1 MTFGRQCALHV
12 SQAKAPLSFFFS
24 CRVSPSFHHS
34 LLSFL
39 FVSFSMSQL
48 LNRIR
53 RRASHDYMAIPN
65 EHSEQHF
72 ESAEVVR
79 DIIIGLSGKID
90 LSLHGSFLLP
100 LPLIQF

>member
-1 MTFGRQCALHV
+1 MCYKPKSPA
-12 SQAKAPLSFFFS
+12 SSFFFS
-24 CRVSPSFHHS
+24 SSRVVFLLVLP
-34 LLSFL
+34 LSFTL
-39 FVSFSMSQL
+39 MSQL

-79 DIIIGLSGKID
+79 DIIIGLSGKI
-90 LSLHGSFLLP
+90 
-100 LPLIQF
+100 